1 MHVCDGVCA
10 CVCIHVCQCVLSLW
24 PPNTYSFSSCCFDP
38 WFLVSCPAPHPDDDL
53 CFPKPDQEVVTIPDL
68 GSLSSPLTDTE
79 RNLGLLLG
87 LHASCLALSTPLS
100 PVEVECASKDASFA
114 TMVCVCALSVSLCG
128 TFFPNAV
135 CHLLAPSPLTQ
146 AGPSAPDGYPLASA
160 NSGLHSLHQSVCRS
174 SLLSLCFQNGSN
186 RLCSRGAC
194 RPARSTIAIMKK
206 RMRTTAAPQV
216 APLPAS
222 PCSATTA
229 GCWATS
235 LRPFCKLLRT
245 TASRIT
251 M

>member
-1 MHVCDGVCA
+1 MCAHACASVSFHYGPQHVSSFFLLFPSL
-10 CVCIHVCQCVLSLW
+10 VL
-24 PPNTYSFSSCCFDP
+24 
-38 WFLVSCPAPHPDDDL
+38 WFLAPAPHADDDL

-114 TMVCVCALSVSLCG
+114 TMACVCALSVCTCG
-128 TFFPNAV
+128 TLFPHAV

-146 AGPSAPDGYPLASA
+146 AGASAPYGYPLAST
-160 NSGLHSLHQSVCRS
+160 NSGLHSLH
-174 SLLSLCFQNGSN
+174 LLSLCFQNGSN

-194 RPARSTIAIMKK
+194 RPARSTIAITKK
-206 RMRTTAAPQV
+206 RMRTTAAPRV

-229 GCWATS
+229 GPWATS
-235 LRPFCKLLRT
+235 LRPFCRLLRT